1 MKSKVIQITNQKK
14 QKKPQMKSQKDI
26 IRITNKRPIYN
37 QRSQDFHFE
46 HKTENSKP
54 IYFFNIYNYRYS

>member
-46 HKTENSKP
+46 HKTENSKKF
-54 IYFFNIYNYRYS
+54 IL